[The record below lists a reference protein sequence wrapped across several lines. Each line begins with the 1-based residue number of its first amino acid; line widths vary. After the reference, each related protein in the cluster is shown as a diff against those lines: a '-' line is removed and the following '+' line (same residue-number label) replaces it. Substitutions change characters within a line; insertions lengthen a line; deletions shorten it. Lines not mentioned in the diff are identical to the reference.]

1 MCLGAV
7 CGGVGR
13 GCACACVYAESGAL
27 GELGGSARGH
37 YAAVGRAERRGR
49 YVVVDVQR

>member
-7 CGGVGR
+7 CGRVGR
-13 GCACACVYAESGAL
+13 WCAYAESGAL

-37 YAAVGRAERRGR
+37 YAAVGRAER
-49 YVVVDVQR
+49 